1 MRNPSGHAGLIDN
14 AIGLISALFA
24 YVETRAALLAV
35 ESKALLLQLAA
46 LAAFALGALI
56 AVVFGYI
63 FILGSLI
70 IGIAH
75 LSGISWTWI
84 ALGAGLLHIA
94 LAVVCVLLAKAKLT
108 GRLYPE
114 TRAELKKDQQWL
126 KSLGKTGRKDRAAI
140 KSDIALS
147 RDRMARELSGL
158 RYELDIPRKIKNSFR
173 DQTAIWI
180 GALAAVGLLIAIAP
194 ARKKKVYVR
203 AKDNSKENGKGLLE
217 AGALVGVMK
226 FAATLLRPALVKFV
240 TSRITGY
247 SRTRSQATR

>member
-1 MRNPSGHAGLIDN
+1 MARVTARVRNPSGHAGLIDN

-24 YVETRAALLAV
+24 YVETRGALLVV

-46 LAAFALGALI
+46 VVAFAFGALI

-70 IGIAH
+70 VGIAH

-84 ALGAGLLHIA
+84 ALGAGLLHVA

-126 KSLGKTGRKDRAAI
+126 KSLGKTG
-140 KSDIALS
+140 
-147 RDRMARELSGL
+147 
-158 RYELDIPRKIKNSFR
+158 P
-173 DQTAIWI
+173 Q
-180 GALAAVGLLIAIAP
+180 
-194 ARKKKVYVR
+194 
-203 AKDNSKENGKGLLE
+203 
-217 AGALVGVMK
+217 
-226 FAATLLRPALVKFV
+226 
-240 TSRITGY
+240 
-247 SRTRSQATR
+247 

>member
-1 MRNPSGHAGLIDN
+1 MARVTARVRNPSGHAGLIDN

-24 YVETRAALLAV
+24 YVETRGALLAI

-46 LAAFALGALI
+46 VVAFAFGALI

-70 IGIAH
+70 VGIAH

-84 ALGAGLLHIA
+84 ALGAGLLHVA

-126 KSLGKTGRKDRAAI
+126 KSLGKTG
-140 KSDIALS
+140 
-147 RDRMARELSGL
+147 
-158 RYELDIPRKIKNSFR
+158 P
-173 DQTAIWI
+173 Q
-180 GALAAVGLLIAIAP
+180 
-194 ARKKKVYVR
+194 
-203 AKDNSKENGKGLLE
+203 
-217 AGALVGVMK
+217 
-226 FAATLLRPALVKFV
+226 
-240 TSRITGY
+240 
-247 SRTRSQATR
+247 

>member
-1 MRNPSGHAGLIDN
+1 MARVSARVRNPSGHAGLIDN

-94 LAVVCVLLAKAKLT
+94 LAVVCVLLAKARLT

-126 KSLGKTGRKDRAAI
+126 KSLGKTG
-140 KSDIALS
+140 
-147 RDRMARELSGL
+147 
-158 RYELDIPRKIKNSFR
+158 P
-173 DQTAIWI
+173 Q
-180 GALAAVGLLIAIAP
+180 
-194 ARKKKVYVR
+194 
-203 AKDNSKENGKGLLE
+203 
-217 AGALVGVMK
+217 
-226 FAATLLRPALVKFV
+226 
-240 TSRITGY
+240 
-247 SRTRSQATR
+247 

>member
-14 AIGLISALFA
+14 AVGLISALFA

-46 LAAFALGALI
+46 VVAFALGALI
-56 AVVFGYI
+56 ASVFGYV

-70 IGIAH
+70 VGIAH

-94 LAVVCVLLAKAKLT
+94 LALVCVLLAKAKMT

-126 KSLGKTGRKDRAAI
+126 KSLGKT
-140 KSDIALS
+140 
-147 RDRMARELSGL
+147 E
-158 RYELDIPRKIKNSFR
+158 P
-173 DQTAIWI
+173 Q
-180 GALAAVGLLIAIAP
+180 
-194 ARKKKVYVR
+194 
-203 AKDNSKENGKGLLE
+203 
-217 AGALVGVMK
+217 
-226 FAATLLRPALVKFV
+226 
-240 TSRITGY
+240 
-247 SRTRSQATR
+247 

>member
-1 MRNPSGHAGLIDN
+1 MARVTARVRNPSGHAGLIDN

-24 YVETRAALLAV
+24 YVETRGALLAV

-46 LAAFALGALI
+46 VVAFAFGALI

-70 IGIAH
+70 VGIAH

-84 ALGAGLLHIA
+84 ALGAGLLHVA

-126 KSLGKTGRKDRAAI
+126 KSLGKTG
-140 KSDIALS
+140 
-147 RDRMARELSGL
+147 
-158 RYELDIPRKIKNSFR
+158 P
-173 DQTAIWI
+173 Q
-180 GALAAVGLLIAIAP
+180 
-194 ARKKKVYVR
+194 
-203 AKDNSKENGKGLLE
+203 
-217 AGALVGVMK
+217 
-226 FAATLLRPALVKFV
+226 
-240 TSRITGY
+240 
-247 SRTRSQATR
+247 